1 MAKISRICSS
11 DANPVRGRLLD
22 QLVFA
27 NGFPDFLTLEAYRLL
42 D

>member
-1 MAKISRICSS
+1 VSATE
-11 DANPVRGRLLD
+11 LLD